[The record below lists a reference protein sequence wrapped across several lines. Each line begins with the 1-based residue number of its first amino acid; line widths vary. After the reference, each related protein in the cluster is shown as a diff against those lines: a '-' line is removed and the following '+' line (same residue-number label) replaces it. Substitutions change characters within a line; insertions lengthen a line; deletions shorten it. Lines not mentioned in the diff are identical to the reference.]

1 MRNLAKM
8 TGTVEETAELF
19 EQEAQGGDQFG
30 GPVEQPTPQEIAM
43 KDAKK
48 LMDKV
53 SAGEI
58 RSWDEIRPQLV
69 EFLQAAGQTDCATFV
84 KESTTMSG

>member
-1 MRNLAKM
+1 M
-8 TGTVEETAELF
+8 TGTVEETAALF
-19 EQEAQGGDQFG
+19 EQEAQGSGQVG

-43 KDAKK
+43 KDAKV

-58 RSWDEIRPQLV
+58 KSWDEIRPQLV
-69 EFLQAAGQTDCATFV
+69 KCLQAAGQSDCATFV
-84 KESTTMSG
+84 QESTTLSG

>member
-1 MRNLAKM
+1 M
-8 TGTVEETAELF
+8 TGTVDETAELF
-19 EQEAQGGDQFG
+19 EQESQGSAQFG

-58 RSWDEIRPQLV
+58 KSWDEIRPQLV
-69 EFLQAAGQTDCATFV
+69 KCLQAAGHADCATFV
-84 KESTTMSG
+84 QESTTLSG